1 MCYKN
6 QRFVAGIHSLPNI
19 NDMWDRMVAYFF
31 IFSLCIYR
39 FNYVRLSCILEKV
52 HAMLILLFHQ
62 CYSSKN
68 GKDWSE
74 SFGTTFHNQ
83 DKFSDRYLLKQKK
96 CVMNGQVE
104 NWDISL
110 LCDILL
116 NSSYFFLVDP
126 SLQLE
131 VQCEFK
137 GCKTKDCKN
146 NQHGSNTLK
155 FKSREDSA
163 KLSGLTALLRVG
175 SKRPQRITFD
185 HAPDVGIVV
194 KEKLKPNEYT
204 IYPCSKKWVVVDQL
218 RDIRND
224 YAHMN
229 IYKISEQDLMDKA
242 GKVKKAY
249 EAFDKETSEIDAI
262 MSGTATFYNDLL
274 IDKFLSNYLKFKY
287 TLHAWH
293 TYTLSRFVLLSR
305 EVWVSLHAVFRCPSF

>member
-1 MCYKN
+1 MCCKN
-6 QRFVAGIHSLPNI
+6 QHFVTGIHSLPNI
-19 NDMWDRMVAYFF
+19 NDVWDGGLLFY
-31 IFSLCIYR
+31 SLIMYR
-39 FNYVRLSCILEKV
+39 FNYVRLSCILENV
-52 HAMLILLFHQ
+52 CATLISLFRQ
-62 CYSSKN
+62 CYSKKFN
-68 GKDWSE
+68 GKEWSE
-74 SFGTTFHNQ
+74 NCGTIFHDQ
-83 DKFSDRYLLKQKK
+83 DNFSDRYLPDQKK
-96 CVMNGQVE
+96 CIKSVQVE
-104 NWDISL
+104 DWDISL

-126 SLQLE
+126 SLRLE

-185 HAPDVGIVV
+185 HALDMGIVV
-194 KEKLKPNEYT
+194 KEKLHPNEYT
-204 IYPCSKKWVVVDQL
+204 IYPCSKKWVAVDQL

-242 GKVKKAY
+242 RKVKEAY
-249 EAFDKETSEIDAI
+249 EAIDKETSEIDAI
-262 MSGTATFYNDLL
+262 MSGTAIFLL
-274 IDKFLSNYLKFKY
+274 
-287 TLHAWH
+287 
-293 TYTLSRFVLLSR
+293 
-305 EVWVSLHAVFRCPSF
+305 